1 MSDGK
6 EAEVRL
12 PYKNDGSADKLNCRP
27 ISILSNVSNIYMKDV
42 FKFNYTIILI
52 KEFFQYMNMAFVK
65 ASVLSTH
72 A

>member
-12 PYKNDGSADKLNCRP
+12 PYKNDGSADKLNCRS

-52 KEFFQYMNMAFVK
+52 KAFFQNMNMAFVK